1 VPGSLVGGVARMSS
15 ATATE
20 GVSLMH
26 AMTDLPTTVAQLD
39 VGPVEYRWEQGGNAT
54 VVVFHGG
61 HVRAG
66 LAVGEDVFAE
76 AGYTILAPSR
86 PGYGRTPLT
95 TGTTVTGFADVTRA
109 LCEHLGITK
118 VAAVIGTS
126 GGGPTAVA
134 MAARQPDLVERLILQ
149 SAVGPLPYPDRRTR
163 LGAKAMFA
171 AVTEPATWG
180 LVRVLLRR
188 APDATLRMLLGSLST
203 LPARNV
209 MAGLNAEQRTALA
222 TLFSRMRSGRGFLND
237 LRTTP
242 DVTADVGQ
250 PTLVIA
256 TRHDRG
262 VPFAHAQALTAAIR
276 HARLVESHADSHLIW
291 LAHDW
296 PTIAETIRVFLTAD
310 PPPPAAAGSKESCRE
325 WARPRIVVAS
335 SDWLVL

>member
-1 VPGSLVGGVARMSS
+1 
-15 ATATE
+15 
-20 GVSLMH
+20 MH
-26 AMTDLPTTVAQLD
+26 AMTDLPTMVAQLD
-39 VGPVEYRWEQGGNAT
+39 VGPVEYRWEQRGNAT

-66 LAVGEDVFAE
+66 LAVGEDGFAE

-95 TGTTVTGFADVTRA
+95 TGTTVTRFADVTRA

-118 VAAVIGTS
+118 VAAVVGTS

-134 MAARQPDLVERLILQ
+134 MAARHPDLVDRLILQ

-163 LGAKAMFA
+163 VGAKVMFA
-171 AVTEPATWG
+171 AATEPATWG
-180 LVRVLLRR
+180 LMRVLLRH

-209 MAGLNAEQRTALA
+209 MAGLNSEQRTDLA

-242 DVTADVGQ
+242 DITADVSQ

-256 TRHDRG
+256 TRHDGG

-296 PTIAETIRVFLTAD
+296 PNIAETIRIFLTTD
-310 PPPPAAAGSKESCRE
+310 PARNPPVQVR
-325 WARPRIVVAS
+325 
-335 SDWLVL
+335 

>member
-1 VPGSLVGGVARMSS
+1 MSQRHQ
-15 ATATE
+15 TAE

-26 AMTDLPTTVAQLD
+26 AMTDLPATVAQLD
-39 VGPVEYRWEQGGNAT
+39 VGPVEYRREQRGNAT

-66 LAVGEDVFAE
+66 LAVGEDVFAQD
-76 AGYTILAPSR
+76 GYTILAPSR
-86 PGYGRTPLT
+86 PGYGRTPLS
-95 TGTTVTGFADVTRA
+95 TGTTVTGFADVTGT
-109 LCEHLGITK
+109 LCAHLGITK
-118 VAAVIGTS
+118 VAAVTGTS

-134 MAARQPDLVERLILQ
+134 MAARHPHLVERLILQ

-163 LGAKAMFA
+163 LGAKVVFA
-171 AVTEPATWG
+171 APAEPATWG
-180 LVRVLLRR
+180 LMRVLLRH

-209 MAGLNAEQRTALA
+209 IAGLNAEQRTALA

-242 DVTADVGQ
+242 DITADVSQ

-256 TRHDRG
+256 TRHDGG

-291 LAHDW
+291 LARDW
-296 PTIAETIRVFLTAD
+296 PNIAETIRIFLTTD
-310 PPPPAAAGSKESCRE
+310 PARNPPVQVR
-325 WARPRIVVAS
+325 
-335 SDWLVL
+335 

>member
-1 VPGSLVGGVARMSS
+1 MR
-15 ATATE
+15 TT
-20 GVSLMH
+20 
-26 AMTDLPTTVAQLD
+26 TDKPTTVAHLD
-39 VGPVEYRWEQGGNAT
+39 AGPVEYRWEQRGDAT

-86 PGYGRTPLT
+86 PGYGRTPLS
-95 TGTTVTGFADVTRA
+95 TGTTVTGFADVTRT
-109 LCEHLGITK
+109 LCAHLGITK

-134 MAARQPDLVERLILQ
+134 MAARHPHLVERLILQ

-163 LGAKAMFA
+163 LGAKVMFA
-171 AVTEPATWG
+171 APTEPATWG
-180 LVRVLLRR
+180 LMRVLLRH
-188 APDATLRMLLGSLST
+188 APDAALRLLLGSLST

-209 MAGLNAEQRTALA
+209 MANLRAEDRVALA

-237 LRTTP
+237 LHTTP

-262 VPFAHAQALTAAIR
+262 VPFAHAQTLTTAIR
-276 HARLVESHADSHLIW
+276 HANLVESHADSHLIW
-291 LAHDW
+291 LARDW
-296 PTIAETIRVFLTAD
+296 PNIAETIRVFLTTD
-310 PPPPAAAGSKESCRE
+310 PPRHQPAGD
-325 WARPRIVVAS
+325 PHHGQ
-335 SDWLVL
+335 LQ